1 MQNTTRSKEHHNSKP
16 AYQPSYS
23 VSQTPKGL
31 QSQEKVYQ
39 FLRGYIAEYGYAPSV
54 RDICVG
60 TGLTSTSSVY
70 LHLRNLAKAGLIRK
84 TGNQPRCLVLV
95 EDYPVN
101 TIADMAKAYVSRGKK
116 PPDGLSAS
124 SQRLFDV
131 MVELVRYGRGYEKQM
146 LPFSLD

>member
-95 EDYPVN
+95 EDY
-101 TIADMAKAYVSRGKK
+101 DLYGYVLRRMYPK
-116 PPDGLSAS
+116 AS
-124 SQRLFDV
+124 SHRLRSAR
-131 MVELVRYGRGYEKQM
+131 VRSS
-146 LPFSLD
+146 SLTLWLGS